1 MSMFLGYLRKRVTMM
16 TKIEMLTPHQIA
28 DILQISYDSALAF
41 VRYSGIDYIKIGRQ
55 YRVSSEKL
63 EAFLKQKG
71 KITIDLEA

>member
-1 MSMFLGYLRKRVTMM
+1 MYSEYLRKWVTMM

-55 YRVSSEKL
+55 YRVSCDKFE
-63 EAFLKQKG
+63 EFIKQKG
-71 KITIDLEA
+71 KITIDLDA